1 MKTILHLGP
10 GGDQFWRK
18 KSGQWL
24 LVDPP
29 EAGSVWVVS
38 DLAEEILTEIQ
49 VPRLFGTDRS
59 GFISRQLNS
68 RFPDTPYKTS
78 LPGPV
83 ADGLL
88 DRLAPRQQALLAVD
102 ARQRVDAALDGLG
115 ANIAGVWTTSGLL
128 ARLGLGRSL
137 PADLF
142 IVLPSAQASRILFV
156 HKQSPVIS
164 RLIREASTAESVS
177 SEITRTL
184 RHLENTKVL
193 ERDGAKLPVLVLGQ
207 DPRIA
212 EALLAQGM
220 AVVPVPK
227 AISRIGSGD
236 FKFAL
241 FELALKSPPGQLAP
255 LSRRTGHVAAGLSQ
269 LSYAASAVT
278 ASLVCWALFGAYGQ
292 LRLDRSDLQQSRAAS
307 SRLGQQLAGLE
318 RDLAAY
324 PVSVGLVKSAL
335 RLERDEILSAPSMP
349 KQLQALATV
358 LAANPALRLS
368 RLSWA
373 VESAQA
379 PPCAAN
385 TEAGRAPAPAPAL
398 APTANSEALPSLPS
412 SRISFDLQLPPGM
425 GVKARGAL
433 LGDLAQGF
441 TGLAGLTLLQNPAL
455 TQAPESI
462 SGGSKEQ
469 PTEPSAYSWCLR
481 FANLAGIAEKP
492 GPGKP

>member
-1 MKTILHLGP
+1 MKTILHLGL

-18 KSGQWL
+18 NAGQWL
-24 LVDPP
+24 PVDPP
-29 EAGSVWVVS
+29 KTGSVWVVS

-49 VPRLFGTDRS
+49 VPRLFGSDRS
-59 GFISRQLNS
+59 GFIGRQLTS

-78 LPGPV
+78 LPGP
-83 ADGLL
+83 AQGGLL
-88 DRLAPRQQALLAVD
+88 DRLAPRQQTLLAVD
-102 ARQRVDAALDGLG
+102 ARQRVDAALDRVGTK
-115 ANIAGVWTTSGLL
+115 IAGMWTTSGLL
-128 ARLGLGRSL
+128 AGLGLSRSL
-137 PADLF
+137 SADLF
-142 IVLPSAQASRILFV
+142 IVLLGEQSSRILFV
-156 HKQSPVIS
+156 HQGAPVIS

-184 RHLENTKVL
+184 RHLENTKVV
-193 ERDGAKLPVLVLGQ
+193 ERDSAKLPVLVLGQ

-212 EALLAQGM
+212 EALLAMGM
-220 AVVPVPK
+220 AAVPVPK
-227 AISRIGSGD
+227 AMRGMGSGD
-236 FKFAL
+236 FKFVL

-255 LSRRTGHVAAGLSQ
+255 LSRRTGHVAAGLSR
-269 LSYAASAVT
+269 LSYAASA
-278 ASLVCWALFGAYGQ
+278 ASAGLVCWALFGAYAQ
-292 LRLDRSDLQQSRAAS
+292 LRLDGVDLQQNRGAS
-307 SRLGQQLAGLE
+307 AQLGQQLTGLDKE
-318 RDLAAY
+318 LAAY
-324 PVSVGLVKSAL
+324 PVPVGLVKSAL

-349 KQLQALATV
+349 RQLQALATV
-358 LAANPALRLS
+358 LAVNPAVRLS

-373 VESAQA
+373 VESAQT

-385 TEAGRAPAPAPAL
+385 TQAGLTPAPAPA
-398 APTANSEALPSLPS
+398 ANSDALPVLPG

-425 GVKARGAL
+425 DVRARTAL

-481 FANLAGIAEKP
+481 FANLAAMAEKP
-492 GPGKP
+492 GLGKP